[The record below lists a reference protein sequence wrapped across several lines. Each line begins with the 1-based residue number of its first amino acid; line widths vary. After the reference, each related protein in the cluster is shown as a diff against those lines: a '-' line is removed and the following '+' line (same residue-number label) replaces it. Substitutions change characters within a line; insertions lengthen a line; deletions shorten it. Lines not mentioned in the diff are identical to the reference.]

1 MKILLIITAMALAAS
16 SGMASAGSR
25 SDSASS
31 SNSNAASEANALA
44 LSRSQGGQGGNVN
57 ITTNVPASTRQEI
70 RNSGTTT
77 IRSAP
82 QVVPPGFSSGHPC
95 AYAPLSVGISVIGFG
110 GALGGQR
117 IDDACLLAQ
126 MGVAPAAV
134 LMIAARNPA
143 ACQALLAVGRVRSCG
158 GQRVASATY
167 AAPTAAPA
175 RHVTYASLKS
185 GQLYRKTPGGKLYRK
200 R

>member
-1 MKILLIITAMALAAS
+1 MKTLLIITAAALIAS
-16 SGMASAGSR
+16 SGMAAAGSR
-25 SDSASS
+25 SDSAANASADS
-31 SNSNAASEANALA
+31 AAASRAVSL
-44 LSRSQGGQGGNVN
+44 SQGGQGGNVN
-57 ITTNVPASTRQEI
+57 ITTNVPASTRSEI

-110 GALGGQR
+110 GAIGGQK

-126 MGVAPAAV
+126 MGVGQASV
-134 LMIAARNPA
+134 LMIAQRNPA

-158 GQRVASATY
+158 GYRTAAQPAAVAT
-167 AAPTAAPA
+167 APA
-175 RHVTYASLKS
+175 RKVTYASLKK

-200 R
+200 G